1 VPIPYPAAAETL
13 AEVTGM
19 EPLAW
24 RAPVRFVYDL
34 DNTKAKSWIGYR
46 PKWGLREMIADAVV
60 FRKGESDGM
69 R

>member
-1 VPIPYPAAAETL
+1 
-13 AEVTGM
+13 M